1 MGEGSGT
8 GLMSM
13 SVGGGGWD
21 AEMSVASLGVN
32 CVSEAS
38 LGENCVSEASLGGV
52 EMVPTWGIIS
62 WSEASLVEF
71 KFARV

>member
-52 EMVPTWGIIS
+52 VN
-62 WSEASLVEF
+62 
-71 KFARV
+71 KFRRTHGNNDN